1 MALEPRAGLKVVGEA
16 EDGIDAVRQ
25 AQELQPDLILLDIG
39 LPKLNGI
46 AAALR
51 ICTLAPD
58 AKLLF
63 ISLES
68 SDAAVREAFQAG
80 AHGYI
85 HRLRAQLDL
94 IPAVEAVLAGKA
106 SLGIQVPSGSCRG
119 RGRFQRAAK
128 RQPATPANHPDG
140 SQAGSVET

>member
-1 MALEPRAGLKVVGEA
+1 MGLEPRAGLKVVGEA

-46 AAALR
+46 AAAVR

-80 AHGYI
+80 A
-85 HRLRAQLDL
+85 Q
-94 IPAVEAVLAGKA
+94 
-106 SLGIQVPSGSCRG
+106 
-119 RGRFQRAAK
+119 
-128 RQPATPANHPDG
+128 ATFI
-140 SQAGSVET
+140 S